1 MFLNSI
7 RWRLQLWLAFL
18 LIAVLTGFGTTVY
31 QLYRLTQLNQLDEEL
46 RRRVAILSTSL
57 RGGPLSSGE
66 RDRGPRRQP
75 PDRSRSPA
83 GFDER
88 GSRPNFSD
96 ESPGPAPEGSSG
108 GGRFPF
114 GPRRVQVTA
123 ELASLF
129 DESQSNGFYFV
140 IWSRD

>member
-57 RGGPLSSGE
+57 RGGPLPSGE
-66 RDRGPRRQP
+66 RDRGPRREP
-75 PDRSRSPA
+75 PDRARSPA

-88 GSRPNFSD
+88 SRPNFSR
-96 ESPGPAPEGSSG
+96 ESPRPAPGGSFR

-114 GPRRVQVTA
+114 
-123 ELASLF
+123 
-129 DESQSNGFYFV
+129 
-140 IWSRD
+140 